1 MSNKFQRRTL
11 TIIFFVNFCWQSTT
25 WKRYPNFFKFKS
37 ISILAIRSK
46 DDGKNFSYLIT
57 VLSNK
62 IGIQL
67 MRKTR
72 RWHSPFNCSKYLRSQ
87 VREKV
92 CATRP
97 QSNMSNLFRKSYQ
110 IQSRSK
116 VLLLVCLLIARE
128 IFPPRIV
135 RLFTV
140 HKFSP
145 LLIILHHC
153 LRLLDTVF
161 KVRPRLL
168 YMEKGWPA
176 QPNYPGQANSSI
188 KSWRCEPLT
197 SEKKRWLG

>member
-1 MSNKFQRRTL
+1 MAKHDL
-11 TIIFFVNFCWQSTT
+11 KKV
-25 WKRYPNFFKFKS
+25 
-37 ISILAIRSK
+37 ILAIRSK
-46 DDGKNFSYLIT
+46 DDGKKFSYLIT

-62 IGIQL
+62 TGPLFLESSWCEKHVSDIAPLTVVSTCVPKFG
-67 MRKTR
+67 KKYTR
-72 RWHSPFNCSKYLRSQ
+72 RDHK
-87 VREKV
+87 
-92 CATRP
+92 ATWVIFLER
-97 QSNMSNLFRKSYQ
+97 NYQ
-110 IQSRSK
+110 IQPRSK
-116 VLLLVCLLIARE
+116 ALPLVCLLIARE

-176 QPNYPGQANSSI
+176 QPSYPGQANPSI
-188 KSWRCEPLT
+188 KSWRCESLT
-197 SEKKRWLG
+197 SEKKSWLG